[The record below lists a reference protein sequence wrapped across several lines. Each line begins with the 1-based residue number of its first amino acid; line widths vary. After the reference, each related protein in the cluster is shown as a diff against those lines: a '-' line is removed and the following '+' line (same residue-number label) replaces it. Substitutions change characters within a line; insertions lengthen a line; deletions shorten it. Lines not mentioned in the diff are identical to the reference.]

1 MSRTRNT
8 TLVAAGLLTAAT
20 LLAGPAAPSAD
31 AAAACGDAA
40 WVNRFD
46 GYFTVASQYGA
57 KGTLRDRTIFL
68 CSNVNGATS
77 AASAWVMLAGGG
89 ANEYAQVGYAKIAG
103 MAGTTRFHEYNDG
116 ESNPPNW
123 NRTWWNGF
131 AAGTNHDYRVEYN
144 FSTGKISGS
153 VDGQTFFTT
162 PWSPDAGEWHAG
174 WNGQFAGETLDRGDD
189 VPGTA
194 ASKAQ
199 FRDAMAKSCRGCAYA
214 PVDGFLISDLGVYK
228 KELVNND
235 LDFNIWTQR

>member
-1 MSRTRNT
+1 
-8 TLVAAGLLTAAT
+8 
-20 LLAGPAAPSAD
+20 
-31 AAAACGDAA
+31 
-40 WVNRFD
+40 VNRFD
-46 GYFTVASQYGA
+46 GFFTVSPQYGA
-57 KGTLRDRTIFL
+57 KGTLKDRTIAL

-116 ESNPPNW
+116 EGNPPNW

-131 AAGTNHDYRVEYN
+131 SAGTNHAYRVEYN
-144 FSTGKISGS
+144 FSTGKVSGS

-162 PWSPDAGEWHAG
+162 PWSADGGEWHPG

-199 FRDAMAKSCRGCAYA
+199 FRDVMAKSCRGCAYA
-214 PVDGFLISDLGVYK
+214 AVDGFFASDLGVYK
-228 KELVNND
+228 WELVNGD
-235 LDFNIWTQR
+235 VDFNVWTQR